1 MLPFV
6 ERRENMLAGFSN
18 YVFVIEYCLGGLAH
32 NRPGRAMSNQVYDWS
47 QSDEWNLEHLLEDVT
62 TPTGRLI
69 TFGDIQR
76 ELGDEAYQ
84 VIVTVFEHAQ
94 GFNAGLKPA
103 YLAMSVSGMTLDDPR
118 RLVMIDQLSAA
129 GYGADGSQPWPVEWV
144 KQIKAMAVTIEPRWR
159 TLGLGQAPTR
169 QSIANARVDH
179 SIEVHTQ
186 KARIAGIRFGE
197 HFLPGQNAGEV
208 MSQIWESM

>member
-1 MLPFV
+1 
-6 ERRENMLAGFSN
+6 
-18 YVFVIEYCLGGLAH
+18 
-32 NRPGRAMSNQVYDWS
+32 MSNQVYDWS

-84 VIVTVFEHAQ
+84 VIVTVFEQAQ

-144 KQIKAMAVTIEPRWR
+144 QQIKAMAVTVRPRWKVAGLSEQP
-159 TLGLGQAPTR
+159 TLN
-169 QSIANARVDH
+169 SIALSRSANEANDKWDRVSRVVEDRLVSG
-179 SIEVHTQ
+179 SITTWDQVRE
-186 KARIAGIRFGE
+186 I
-197 HFLPGQNAGEV
+197 V
-208 MSQIWESM
+208 MSV

>member
-1 MLPFV
+1 
-6 ERRENMLAGFSN
+6 MLAGFSN
-18 YVFVIEYCLGGLAH
+18 YVFVIEYCLEGLAH

-84 VIVTVFEHAQ
+84 VIVTVFEQAQ

-129 GYGADGSQPWPVEWV
+129 GYGADGSQPWPTQWV
-144 KQIKAMAVTIEPRWR
+144 TQIKAMAVTVRPRWQIVGLSQEP
-159 TLGLGQAPTR
+159 TLA
-169 QSIANARVDH
+169 SIAAARVRHEATLALNDVKQR
-179 SIEVHTQ
+179 SNLAVSEASSVYDLDGTAAEISAAAQT
-186 KARIAGIRFGE
+186 AWAGG
-197 HFLPGQNAGEV
+197 G
-208 MSQIWESM
+208 